1 MGTTSGATGGASSLF
16 TGTSQFSSDLQN
28 AITRE
33 VSLASLPLQQMQN
46 DLTTLQSQS
55 AEVTTLA
62 TDFTNLQAAI
72 SQVAAAIGPNAY
84 SASVS
89 NSSVA
94 SVALSGTPQA
104 GSFSITVGSMG
115 SYSSAMSDDSLPTV
129 SDPTTG
135 DISDA
140 TSFTLQVGTATWII
154 TPAADTLSALADAI
168 NQTGAAKVQAI
179 TVNIGS
185 PSAPDYRLA
194 LQVNQLG
201 DLPVQLTAN
210 NGSDPGQT
218 LLTQQVTGSSATY
231 QVNGQPSP
239 PSAPISTNSPTVTIM
254 PGVNVTLQGTGT
266 TTVSVGQSTSALS
279 AAFSNLA
286 TAYNQAMTDINSNR
300 GTAGGP
306 LQGQSIL
313 SELSDALNSI
323 ADYTSGNSGISSLQS
338 LVFSFDQNG
347 VLSFDS
353 SAFASATAGGLTQ
366 LTNFLGSTTSG
377 GFLEAATNTLN
388 SLTAPNTGILQTSLA
403 SYQSEITQENQDIS
417 NEQDQINTL
426 QTNLTAQ
433 MSAAD
438 ASIASLEQETL
449 YLNGLFSQEQT
460 DQQAT
465 SLG

>member
-1 MGTTSGATGGASSLF
+1 MGTTSGTSSLF
-16 TGTSQFSSDLQN
+16 TGSSQFSASLQN

-33 VSLASLPLQQMQN
+33 VSLASLPLQEMQN

-55 AEVTTLA
+55 SELTTLS
-62 TDFTNLQAAI
+62 TDFTNLQSAI

-84 SASVS
+84 NASVS

-94 SVALSGTPQA
+94 SVALSGTPQT

-115 SYSSAMSDDSLPTV
+115 SYASAMSNDALPTV

-135 DISDA
+135 NINDA
-140 TSFTLQVGTATWII
+140 TSFTLQIGDATWII

-194 LQVNQLG
+194 LQLNQLG
-201 DLPVQLTAN
+201 DQAVQLTAN

-218 LLTQQVTGSSATY
+218 LLTQQVSGSSATY
-231 QVNGQPSP
+231 QVDGQPAP
-239 PSAPISTNSPTVTIM
+239 PNPPNSTSSPTVTIM

-286 TAYNQAMTDINSNR
+286 TAYNQAETDINNNR
-300 GTAGGP
+300 GTAGGA
-306 LQGQSIL
+306 LEGQSIL

-323 ADYTSGNSGISSLQS
+323 ANYTSGNSGISSLES
-338 LVFSFDQNG
+338 LGFSFDQNG

-353 SAFASATAGGLTQ
+353 SAFASATSGGLAQ
-366 LTNFLGSTTSG
+366 LTSFLGSSTAG
-377 GFLEAATNTLN
+377 GFLEAATNTIN
-388 SLTAPNTGILQTSLA
+388 SLTAPTTGLLQTSLA

-417 NEQDQINTL
+417 NEQDQLNTL
-426 QTNLTAQ
+426 QTNLTQQ

-449 YLNGLFSQEQT
+449 YLNGLFSQEQS